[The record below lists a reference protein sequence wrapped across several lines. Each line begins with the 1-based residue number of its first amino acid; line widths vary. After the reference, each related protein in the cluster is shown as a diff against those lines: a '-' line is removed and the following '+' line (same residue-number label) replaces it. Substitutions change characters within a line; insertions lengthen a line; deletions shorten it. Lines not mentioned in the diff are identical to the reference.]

1 MGKSEIAY
9 SMIDPLRHMF
19 EQESTYNLIYDIEQ
33 LSTFNS
39 MLDQHKVWRCMIC
52 EWCYSV
58 VDHFQVNREIVAF
71 AMDYFDR
78 LVIMGAVSSSQSNGR
93 MGSRDYQLV
102 AATCLFVATK
112 LHSDC
117 KLDSSGKRSK
127 PTINLNSLTK
137 LSKGQF
143 TADDIIDAEK
153 HLLHSL
159 DWMVNPVTPLSFVN
173 HMLAFLDS
181 LTETKPPHWDQI
193 INTIQES
200 SGYLTELAICLPEII
215 SFKVDPTND
224 SKAVAQKLY
233 SSSHIAFTSIL
244 ISMEMFTYEVLPLAL
259 RYSFI
264 KSIIKGYAE
273 APRSHASV
281 LPLVPDNEHIQHLK
295 SILHREFEPEVVWD
309 LSTLG
314 NQYPNCFVQEGS
326 TCTYPTV
333 SLSNEDNE
341 EEFERNAETS
351 IRLQKDCQ
359 IYTY

>member
-1 MGKSEIAY
+1 
-9 SMIDPLRHMF
+9 MIDPLKPMF
-19 EQESTYNLIYDIEQ
+19 EQEPTYNLIYNVEQ
-33 LSTFNS
+33 VTSFNS

-58 VDHFQVNREIVAF
+58 VDHFEVNREIVAF

-78 LVIMGAVSSSQSNGR
+78 LVIMAAVGPAQSDGR

-102 AATCLFVATK
+102 AATCLFVASK
-112 LHSDC
+112 LHSEC
-117 KLDSSGKRSK
+117 KLDSFGKRSK

-143 TADDIIDAEK
+143 TAEDIIDAEK
-153 HLLHSL
+153 HLLYSL

-173 HMLAFLDS
+173 HMVVFLDS
-181 LTETKPPHWDQI
+181 LSDTKPPHWDQI
-193 INTIQES
+193 LNTIQES

-215 SFKVDPTND
+215 SFKVDHVD
-224 SKAVAQKLY
+224 ESKAVAQKLY

-244 ISMEMFTYEVLPLAL
+244 ISMEMFTYEALPLSL

-264 KSIIKGYAE
+264 ESIIKMYAE
-273 APRSHASV
+273 APRSHRNA
-281 LPLVPDNEHIQHLK
+281 LPLIPDNEDIQHLK
-295 SILHREFEPEVVWD
+295 SILLREFQPEVVWE

-314 NQYPNCFVQEGS
+314 NQYPDYFVREGTS
-326 TCTYPTV
+326 CIYPSV
-333 SLSNEDNE
+333 SLNDE
-341 EEFERNAETS
+341 EKQGESERNADTS
-351 IRLQKDCQ
+351 IHPQIDSQ